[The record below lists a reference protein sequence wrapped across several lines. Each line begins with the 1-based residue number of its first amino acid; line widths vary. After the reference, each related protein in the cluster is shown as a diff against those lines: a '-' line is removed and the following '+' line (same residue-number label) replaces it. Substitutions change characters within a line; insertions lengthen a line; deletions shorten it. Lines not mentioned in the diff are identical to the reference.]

1 MYNIISGE
9 HLQKGENVTAIS
21 AIGQPEQFYNFL
33 EMDYNIKEKITF
45 DDHHLYTQNDIK
57 NIDGIIVTTE
67 KDAVKLA
74 LLNNTNIYALKL
86 KTNIDVEKLVE
97 K

>member
-1 MYNIISGE
+1 ME
-9 HLQKGENVTAIS
+9 KGSEITAIC

-33 EMDYNIKEKITF
+33 EHDYLIKEKITF
-45 DDHHLYTQNDIK
+45 DDHHQYVRDDLK

-67 KDAVKLA
+67 KDAVKLS
-74 LLNNTNIYALKL
+74 LLGNANIYALKL
-86 KTNIDVEKLVE
+86 STNIDVEKLLG